1 MSRICWRLVDVVSRM
16 LEPAERD
23 VVCGDFTESA
33 ESGGRAL
40 RGVLGL
46 VVRRQAA
53 LWKDWRPWLALVG
66 LVGAVAAV
74 LSEIAFKLDG
84 DISQQA
90 QAYSHYGVR
99 FDTGLTAGQDIVH
112 LACLSAA
119 LFLWSWVSGFV
130 LGSLSGRAIWL
141 TGALFYLVALDSFT
155 ARLLTS
161 GDVRFGN
168 VALPWIILS
177 AVLPVDIVR
186 APFLLSAIWGV
197 RRGLRL
203 RALEVR
209 PTVILAV
216 AVAILSSLVTWT
228 SGWYESAHET
238 WSGGAWRGVPW
249 QTRVLPLALVSWPVA
264 YMLATATCQ
273 RWHTKIVSY

>member
-1 MSRICWRLVDVVSRM
+1 MNRICWWLVDALSRM
-16 LEPAERD
+16 LEPDERD
-23 VVCGDFTESA
+23 VVLGDFTESD

-53 LWKDWRPWLALVG
+53 LWRDWRPWLALIG

-74 LSEIAFKLDG
+74 LTEIAFKLDVA
-84 DISQQA
+84 ISQQA
-90 QAYSHYGVR
+90 HAYSHYGVR
-99 FDTGLTAGQDIVH
+99 VDTGLTAGQDMVH

-119 LFLWSWVSGFV
+119 LFLWSWASGFV

-141 TGALFYLVALDSFT
+141 TGALFYLVVLDSFT
-155 ARLLTS
+155 TRLLIS
-161 GDVRFGN
+161 GYARFGN

-177 AVLPVDIVR
+177 AVLPVDLVR

-203 RALEVR
+203 HTLGIRAAFM
-209 PTVILAV
+209 LAV
-216 AVAILSSLVTWT
+216 AVVILTSLVTWT
-228 SGWYESAHET
+228 TGWYETAHET

-249 QTRVLPLALVSWPVA
+249 QTRLLALALVSWPVVF
-264 YMLATATCQ
+264 MLTTANC
-273 RWHTKIVSY
+273 RGWHRKTISY